1 MGLEHREVPQSPFHV
16 LPQGQSTNP
25 NKAAKLL
32 DLLLEGG
39 PEAFDVFVGALLWTD
54 QKKIAI
60 ELLKQEEEKAVQ
72 VLFPI

>member
-1 MGLEHREVPQSPFHV
+1 MLQSPFHV
-16 LPQGQSTNP
+16 LPQEQSTNP

-39 PEAFDVFVGALLWTD
+39 PTAFDVFVGALLWTD
-54 QKKIAI
+54 QKNIAI
-60 ELLKQEEEKAVQ
+60 ELLKQEDAAAVEEEKAVQ